1 MKSTY
6 KILSVQLDGVPVAK
20 NVPLKMWS
28 PEEKRL
34 FCIDR
39 EYNLFDYP
47 HCCRF
52 INGSMLL
59 SEDIEMI
66 AGMIE
71 RLDVL
76 EEAIVKID
84 YYSPLVTVNRLFL
97 KRILQAIELLKRR
110 HSHVIFTIA
119 AKEAEYGETKRLL
132 EQIQLQLTGQS
143 DSSPTGTVCLGTD

>member
-6 KILSVQLDGVPVAK
+6 KILSVQLDGVPAAK

-28 PEEKRL
+28 QEEERL

-59 SEDIEMI
+59 SEDIEI
-66 AGMIE
+66 ISGIIE
-71 RLDVL
+71 QLGVL
-76 EEAIVKID
+76 EKAIVKID

-97 KRILQAIELLKRR
+97 KRILQAIELLRQR
-110 HSHVIFTIA
+110 HSRVNFTIA
-119 AKEAEYGETKRLL
+119 AEEAEYGEIKRLL
-132 EQIQLQLTGQS
+132 EQIQLQLTGQL
-143 DSSPTGTVCLGTD
+143 DSLPTDTVCLGTD